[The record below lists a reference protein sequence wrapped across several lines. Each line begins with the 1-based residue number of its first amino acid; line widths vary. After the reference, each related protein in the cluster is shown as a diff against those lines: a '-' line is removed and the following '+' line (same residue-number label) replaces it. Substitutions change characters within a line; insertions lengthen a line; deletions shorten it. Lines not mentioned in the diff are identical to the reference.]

1 MMKEFIEFKGKS
13 YNYRH
18 GGPFD
23 RGAADSYYGRGLR
36 PHYFKGATYL
46 SDEVIPQQGSVEY
59 NDYIAGYDWNEEDG
73 NKKDWG

>member
-1 MMKEFIEFKGKS
+1 MMKAFIEFRGKS
-13 YNYRH
+13 YNRRH

-59 NDYIAGYDWNEEDG
+59 NDYIAGYDWNEERGD
-73 NKKDWG
+73 KKDWG